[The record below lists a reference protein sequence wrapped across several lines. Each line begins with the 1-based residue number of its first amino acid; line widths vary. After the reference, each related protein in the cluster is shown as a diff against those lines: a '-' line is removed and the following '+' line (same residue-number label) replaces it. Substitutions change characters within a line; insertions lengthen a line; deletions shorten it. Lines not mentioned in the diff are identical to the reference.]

1 MPVMCD
7 ATWQAAYYHGGI
19 TGGRCLMV
27 DLLLITIGVL
37 FGMAAIITAGILRK
51 LKQAGEEY
59 RKAKS
64 AFSDI
69 ILSFDK
75 QLERESKRLELVAYK
90 LEASSSRNSMI
101 SAKISQIEND
111 LTNLK
116 SKIDEF
122 LANKEQSVM
131 SLRDLDKQVRDI
143 IASQESLSTKVA
155 DIESKA
161 SQLAQIPEPKI
172 DAVIPIRRD
181 RALSPLTG
189 TELAAL
195 EYLASEGPKTAPEIR
210 WKIRL
215 SREHTAR
222 LMKKLYEAGY
232 LERDQSKIPFKYS
245 AKKELE
251 KVLKKT
257 GDNAPVTSNGQS

>member
-1 MPVMCD
+1 MTVMCD
-7 ATWQAAYYHGGI
+7 ATWCATYYHSGI
-19 TGGRCLMV
+19 TGERFLMIDFV
-27 DLLLITIGVL
+27 LIVSGVLLGMTITITV
-37 FGMAAIITAGILRK
+37 GILRK
-51 LKQAGEEY
+51 LKRAGEEY
-59 RKAKS
+59 QKAKD

-90 LEASSSRNSMI
+90 LEASSSRNGMVST
-101 SAKISQIEND
+101 KVSQIEKD
-111 LTNLK
+111 LVSLK
-116 SKIDEF
+116 SKIDDA
-122 LANKEQSVM
+122 LVYKEQAVT
-131 SLRDLDKQVRDI
+131 SLSDLDKKLRDI
-143 IASQESLSTKVA
+143 VASQESVSAKVA
-155 DIESKA
+155 EIESKI
-161 SQLAQIPEPKI
+161 SKPMHVPEPKI

-181 RALSPLTG
+181 RALSPLTE

-257 GDNAPVTSNGQS
+257 SDNTAVTSKDNA